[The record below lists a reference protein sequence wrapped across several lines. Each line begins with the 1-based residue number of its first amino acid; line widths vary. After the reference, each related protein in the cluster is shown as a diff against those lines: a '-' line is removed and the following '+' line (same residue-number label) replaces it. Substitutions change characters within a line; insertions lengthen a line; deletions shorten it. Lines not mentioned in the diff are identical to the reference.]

1 MPPTRTPAAITS
13 GGFGTVVVVVVD
25 VVVVEV
31 VDVVVVVVVGV
42 VVVVVPVLVDVTVS
56 AIAAGTPARRSANR
70 KPAAPQP
77 TRSPTA
83 RLTRPV

>member
-13 GGFGTVVVVVVD
+13 GGFGTVVVVVD

-31 VDVVVVVVVGV
+31 VDVVVVEV

-77 TRSPTA
+77 TKSPTA